1 MSLFFIIHNYFRTGN
16 QTDGTT
22 FCFTFTE
29 DAEDVPRFLMP
40 GDEPPEPPTHFKPL
54 EDELKMEGHTD
65 NVAAVAWESP
75 TTVWSGSYDHTLK
88 SWDSTTGQL
97 TQSFEVPKAVMALA
111 CVAGGGRVAWCGG
124 GDKAVHMWDPR
135 VGATT
140 GATTS
145 LISHTVRELSLL
157 HVLVILVIF
166 WFFLVIFGY
175 FSEARASVMKQHPF
189 LESATTWG
197 TKQSL

>member
-1 MSLFFIIHNYFRTGN
+1 MSLFFIIINLVRAIRLTASLFV
-16 QTDGTT
+16 QLL
-22 FCFTFTE
+22 FTE

-97 TQSFEVPKAVMALA
+97 TQSYEVPKAVMALA
-111 CVAGGGRVAWCGG
+111 CVAGGGRVSWCGG

-145 LISHTVRELSLL
+145 LISHTVRELSLTFRA
-157 HVLVILVIF
+157 HFFGFF
-166 WFFLVIFGY
+166 WFIFGY
-175 FSEARASVMKQHPF
+175 FWFSEARASVMKQHPF

>member
-1 MSLFFIIHNYFRTGN
+1 MN
-16 QTDGTT
+16 DVP
-22 FCFTFTE
+22 TFTE

-40 GDEPPEPPTHFKPL
+40 GDEPPELLTHFKPL

-145 LISHTVRELSLL
+145 LISHTVRESLTSRARF
-157 HVLVILVIF
+157 F
-166 WFFLVIFGY
+166 WLFWLFLVLGGPGVGDETTPVSRVGDDVGDTTITLIF
-175 FSEARASVMKQHPF
+175 S
-189 LESATTWG
+189 
-197 TKQSL
+197 

>member
-1 MSLFFIIHNYFRTGN
+1 MN
-16 QTDGTT
+16 DVP
-22 FCFTFTE
+22 TFTE

-40 GDEPPEPPTHFKPL
+40 GAETPEPPERFKPL

-145 LISHTVRELSLL
+145 LISHTVRESLTSRARF
-157 HVLVILVIF
+157 F
-166 WFFLVIFGY
+166 WLFWLFLVLGGPGVGDETTPVSRVGDDVGDTTITLIF
-175 FSEARASVMKQHPF
+175 S
-189 LESATTWG
+189 
-197 TKQSL
+197 